1 MATVIRVRWPTSHT
15 SRRRLRKKRSNRA
28 SKASQEAKA
37 VWQGSLAEGRS
48 QGQAPVDSS
57 WPLVGGW
64 GSARQKGK
72 RRAGWEGFNKQTVSL
87 SIWCPCVE
95 GRGRSSESYDDGSGC
110 LCSPRKNAGLRG
122 RTTNVVEDSRAQP
135 EERALPQL
143 PAGPCAL
150 PSRTPHPPG
159 FSPASPVASF
169 HSLLLIPPL
178 QPSFLQG
185 GVRQDSDPEPLPY
198 VYTLVI
204 PLL

>member
-1 MATVIRVRWPTSHT
+1 M
-15 SRRRLRKKRSNRA
+15 
-28 SKASQEAKA
+28 
-37 VWQGSLAEGRS
+37 WQGSLAEGRS

-72 RRAGWEGFNKQTVSL
+72 RRAGWEGFSKQTVL
-87 SIWCPCVE
+87 LPIWCPCVE
-95 GRGRSSESYDDGSGC
+95 GRGTSSESHDDGSGC
-110 LCSPRKNAGLRG
+110 LCPPRIKAGLRG

-150 PSRTPHPPG
+150 PSRTPHRPG

-169 HSLLLIPPL
+169 HSLLLVPPL

-185 GVRQDSDPEPLPY
+185 GVRQDSVTWSLIPTFTPWGFHCLKYHFCATAPTFLLFPDKHFY
-198 VYTLVI
+198 VIVLSTNNLI
-204 PLL
+204 S

>member
-1 MATVIRVRWPTSHT
+1 MTLLGPWWEAGDLPA
-15 SRRRLRKKRSNRA
+15 RRGKGELAGK
-28 SKASQEAKA
+28 
-37 VWQGSLAEGRS
+37 GSI
-48 QGQAPVDSS
+48 
-57 WPLVGGW
+57 
-64 GSARQKGK
+64 
-72 RRAGWEGFNKQTVSL
+72 NKQTVLL

-159 FSPASPVASF
+159 ISPASPVASF
-169 HSLLLIPPL
+169 HSLLPIPPL

-185 GVRQDSDPEPLPY
+185 GVRRDSDLEPLPY
-198 VYTLVI
+198 LYTLVI